1 MNKEL
6 QIFSFEGLFGI
17 SNFIQICRE
26 LQKLSLKSKF
36 EIYCTLLK
44 LYYNLLLHRERRT
57 LKLASPSRPN
67 CTTFESRFRFESV
80 TSIHINFWICDLHPD
95 SGLNLSP
102 WSRFSFE
109 SVTSNQIQLLDTGA
123 DHLVPTGTTWNHL
136 VFLLTTFESVTSI
149 QIQLLDVGPDHL
161 VPTGTT
167 WFQISTRLYQSLI
180 CDLCFHI

>member
-1 MNKEL
+1 MFNKEL

-36 EIYCTLLK
+36 EIYRTLLK

-67 CTTFESRFRFESV
+67 CTTFESRLRFESV
-80 TSIHINFWICDLHPD
+80 TSININF
-95 SGLNLSP
+95 
-102 WSRFSFE
+102 
-109 SVTSNQIQLLDTGA
+109 QIQLLDTGA

-136 VFLLTTFESVTSI
+136 VFLLTTYESVTSI

-167 WFQISTRLYQSLI
+167 WFQISTRLYKSLI